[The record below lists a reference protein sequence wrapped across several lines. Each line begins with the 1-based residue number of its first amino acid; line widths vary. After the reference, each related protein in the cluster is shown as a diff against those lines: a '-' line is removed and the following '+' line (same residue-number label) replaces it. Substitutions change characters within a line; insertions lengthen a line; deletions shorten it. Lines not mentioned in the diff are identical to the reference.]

1 MGAPF
6 GAGACLLGA
15 APLSYKRRG
24 GEPLSNDHLH
34 LFSLAQALTF
44 SLPCLLIQFT
54 DTVLRRS
61 PVQILSP
68 PPPLCRSAAGGSR
81 GSTTSAA
88 NWSKGRRSS
97 PYRTCD
103 RLRRC
108 CPFVAPRHQAAKFFA
123 TLRSGENTLHHPRL
137 FAGTFF
143 PLPVYEGEFS
153 QNRCDL
159 SPRFDLVFVA
169 TVGKFLFS
177 MQRTHQWYQSY
188 VYA

>member
-1 MGAPF
+1 MVFEWKIDGRKWPFIFVSGEATSIKREEVGAPL
-6 GAGACLLGA
+6 GACSPLGLA
-15 APLSYKRRG
+15 APLSYKRRRWR
-24 GEPLSNDHLH
+24 PLSKIAHSLP
-34 LFSLAQALTF
+34 FSLIPFGWYF
-44 SLPCLLIQFT
+44 SPCLLHFS

-61 PVQILSP
+61 PVQFLTP
-68 PPPLCRSAAGGSR
+68 PPPPCRSAAGGSR

-143 PLPVYEGEFS
+143 PLPVFEGEYS
-153 QNRCDL
+153 QNR
-159 SPRFDLVFVA
+159 
-169 TVGKFLFS
+169 
-177 MQRTHQWYQSY
+177 YE
-188 VYA
+188 

>member
-1 MGAPF
+1 M
-6 GAGACLLGA
+6 
-15 APLSYKRRG
+15 
-24 GEPLSNDHLH
+24 
-34 LFSLAQALTF
+34 
-44 SLPCLLIQFT
+44 
-54 DTVLRRS
+54 LRRS

-169 TVGKFLFS
+169 TVGNFLFS
-177 MQRTHQWYQSY
+177 MQRTHQRRLRRWRHTWRIRIGLLRLAGY
-188 VYA
+188 VLAM